1 MVTCMGSIFC
11 GCGAERGNLKETD
24 AKARVTVTLFFFS
37 LCIDMFARKI
47 AWGVQWLVNVRDS
60 REGEASLIPV
70 VYSL

>member
-1 MVTCMGSIFC
+1 MQK
-11 GCGAERGNLKETD
+11 R
-24 AKARVTVTLFFFS
+24 LFFDCFFFFLS
-37 LCIDMFARKI
+37 LCIDMFARRI

>member
-1 MVTCMGSIFC
+1 
-11 GCGAERGNLKETD
+11 
-24 AKARVTVTLFFFS
+24 
-37 LCIDMFARKI
+37 MFARRI